1 MDIKFVNKAL
11 CVRCNEED
19 VMVSTYGEAC
29 SAALMRRLIQLY
41 AAEFLGVF
49 FPPDSPPLFFCFVRK
64 YDLWLVQ
71 VSLNDGY
78 IMLLEPENKQFQR
91 NGSTL
96 NLTETTKIIIHSV
109 EKTDGK

>member
-1 MDIKFVNKAL
+1 MDIKFASKAL
-11 CVRCNEED
+11 SERCNDED
-19 VMVSTYGEAC
+19 VMVSKYGAAC
-29 SAALMRRLIQLY
+29 SAILMRRLIQLY

-49 FPPDSPPLFFCFVRK
+49 FPPGSPPLFCCFLRK

-71 VSLNDGY
+71 VHLNDGY
-78 IMLLEPENKQFQR
+78 IMLLEPENEQFQQ

-96 NLTETTKIIIHSV
+96 NLTKTTKIIIHSV